1 LQQLSIGA
9 GMIALTVMV
18 HATFMA
24 AMASWFRRHPPR
36 LHTPF
41 RQAFTIATVV
51 IWFFLAIAVQA
62 WAWALLFILLG
73 AFEALE
79 PALYFTTVTYTTL
92 GYGDVVLGEDWRLL
106 SAFAAANGTIMIG
119 WTTALVFLA
128 VERVYKL
135 RRASSNR

>member
-1 LQQLSIGA
+1 MGILPQLSIGA

-24 AMASWFRRHPPR
+24 IMAGWFRQHPPR
-36 LHTPF
+36 INTAF
-41 RQAFTIATVV
+41 RQAAVIATVV
-51 IWFFLAIAVQA
+51 IWFFLAIAVEA

-73 AFEALE
+73 AFTTLE

-92 GYGDVVLGEDWRLL
+92 GYGDVVLDEDWRLL

-119 WTTALVFLA
+119 WTTALVIIA

-135 RRASSNR
+135 RRGD